1 MSKNKNTEREDRGP
15 DAKKDSLDKRLQN
28 NAELERKSGDKD
40 KSSASI
46 KSDLDEALDDSFPSS
61 DPPARTPTDTPA
73 SATSAMPIMQVVGHV
88 VKDNPA

>member
-1 MSKNKNTEREDRGP
+1 MSKNENTEREDRGP

-28 NAELERKSGDKD
+28 NADLERKSGDKD

-61 DPPARTPTDTPA
+61 DPPARTSPLR
-73 SATSAMPIMQVVGHV
+73 
-88 VKDNPA
+88 